1 MNTTAHAANAA
12 AATAAT
18 AGSAA
23 ATSYAGAAIGS
34 AAAPGAGA
42 GTGPPGDSPPGDSP
56 PGGSPPARVLGP
68 VVRRLVDAAHPY
80 AARVPLKLLLL
91 LRRLEALSGPH
102 GILKK
107 HAQSSRLPACELVL
121 QLVPCA
127 S

>member
-1 MNTTAHAANAA
+1 MSTTAHAAKAA

-23 ATSYAGAAIGS
+23 ATCYAGAAIGS

>member
-23 ATSYAGAAIGS
+23 ATSSAGAAIGS